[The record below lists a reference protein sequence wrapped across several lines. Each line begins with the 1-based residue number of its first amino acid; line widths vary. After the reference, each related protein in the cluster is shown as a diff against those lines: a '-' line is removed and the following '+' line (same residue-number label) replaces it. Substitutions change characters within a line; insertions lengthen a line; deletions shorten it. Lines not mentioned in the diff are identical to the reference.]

1 MFDANL
7 LQFYWNMVPV
17 YLDTLGVTSK
27 SLKIE
32 RVENT
37 CLTF

>member
-7 LQFYWNMVPV
+7 LQFYWNMVSV
-17 YLDTLGVTSK
+17 YVDTLGVTSK
-27 SLKIE
+27 SVKVE
-32 RVENT
+32 SVENI